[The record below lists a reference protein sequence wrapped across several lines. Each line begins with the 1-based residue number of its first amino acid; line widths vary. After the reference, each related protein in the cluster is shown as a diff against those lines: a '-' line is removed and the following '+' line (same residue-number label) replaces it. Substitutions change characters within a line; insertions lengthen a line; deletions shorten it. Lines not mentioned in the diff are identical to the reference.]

1 MAPLAGPMA
10 AGCPACASAFLQ
22 CGPSARAAACHHNSG
37 PISPDRVGP
46 LSPGRGVS
54 TSLKGFPNIFIYVY
68 VWHIPPQTYP
78 LPGGLDRGGREGL
91 DIPREPKMAPTWL
104 KIAQDSVR
112 VGARWSTMVQD
123 GLQHAPKRRQDVH
136 KTARCCNKARQ
147 GGPREAKIIEKPCVF
162 QCFLAFELFASDGLR
177 RPQVSSKKAQV
188 GPTWAQDGP
197 KTAPRRPQDGPKMAQ
212 DGA

>member
-1 MAPLAGPMA
+1 MNNPTRPLA
-10 AGCPACASAFLQ
+10 AGGLTGHSSNSLLPLR
-22 CGPSARAAACHHNSG
+22 GGVYPS
-37 PISPDRVGP
+37 P
-46 LSPGRGVS
+46 
-54 TSLKGFPNIFIYVY
+54 
-68 VWHIPPQTYP
+68 YP
-78 LPGGLDRGGREGL
+78 LPGGLDRGGREGPQR
-91 DIPREPKMAPTWL
+91 PREPKMAPTWL
-104 KIAQDSVR
+104 KIAQDSVY
-112 VGARWSTMVQD
+112 VGARWSTTVQD

-162 QCFLAFELFASDGLR
+162 QCFLAFEPFASDGLR

-188 GPTWAQDGP
+188 GPTLAQDGP